1 MQKPERLLGCRPSPN
16 GRERKKLAV
25 LQQTWVSG
33 RTSKSRGLLHG
44 TASDAVEREAEL
56 MKRHRTTARPALF
69 LILAA
74 GLLAGSAA
82 ARSGGTTKPIV
93 FPILGAAHY
102 VDDFG
107 DARPGGMHQGIDMM
121 AAKKSLAL
129 AAEAGK
135 VKFWT
140 SSAAAGCMLYLYG
153 ASGTTYYYI
162 HLNNDLTRGNDNRGK
177 CIAGTAYAPGLK
189 NGATV
194 AAGQPVGF
202 VGDSGDANGIH
213 AHLHFEVH
221 PGGARAVDGYPILQ
235 TAQHLLFAAPKGKPF
250 TLELD
255 GTVTK
260 PGALTLQLKLSTVH
274 AWPMG
279 QRQTRLR
286 RPLLLNVPSTALVQ
300 STNGS
305 STRKTT
311 ILNASKGQTVKVWTM
326 PATASL
332 KTERG
337 DDLSLTA
344 ALVLLRSA

>member
-1 MQKPERLLGCRPSPN
+1 MR
-16 GRERKKLAV
+16 
-25 LQQTWVSG
+25 
-33 RTSKSRGLLHG
+33 
-44 TASDAVEREAEL
+44 
-56 MKRHRTTARPALF
+56 RHRTTARGALF
-69 LILAA
+69 LLLVA
-74 GLLAGSAA
+74 GLLAGTAA
-82 ARSGGTTKPIV
+82 ARSGDTTKPIV
-93 FPILGAAHY
+93 FPVLGAAHY

-107 DARPGGMHQGIDMM
+107 DPRSGGAHQGIDIL

-129 AAEAGK
+129 AAEAGR

-140 SSAAAGCMLYLYG
+140 TSASAGCMLYLFG

-162 HLNNDLTRGNDNRGK
+162 HLNNDLTRRNDDRGK
-177 CIAGTAYAPGLK
+177 CVAGTAYAPGLK
-189 NGATV
+189 DGAKV

-202 VGDSGDANGIH
+202 VGDSGDAEGGH

-221 PGGARAVDGYPILQ
+221 PGGSKAVDGYPYLQ

-255 GTVTK
+255 GTVMQ
-260 PGALTLQLKLSTVH
+260 PAALTMRLKVSTVH

-286 RPLLLNVPSTALVQ
+286 RPLLLNVPDTAIVQ

-311 ILNASKGQTVKVWTM
+311 ILNARKGQVVKVWTM

-337 DDLSLTA
+337 DDLSLNA
-344 ALVLLRSA
+344 ALVLLKTP